1 MIELKNYMETLV
13 DNMME
18 SVLKN
23 YDDFCKDEICQLDIK
38 AIALNNLKPMY
49 YVRRQGETYNKAK
62 MLEAQFK
69 LSIIQEI
76 VRAIEI
82 VRKNPRQY

>member
-1 MIELKNYMETLV
+1 LIELKNYMETLV
-13 DNMME
+13 DDLIE
-18 SVLKN
+18 SVLRN
-23 YDDFCKDEICQLDIK
+23 YDDSCQDEICQLDVK

-49 YVRRQGETYNKAK
+49 YVRREGEAYNRAK

-82 VRKNPRQY
+82 VRKNPRRY